1 MKEIEQKI
9 LSKFIRMVCKGKS
22 EEELEQAE
30 ANYLRFIQ
38 LAERVNR
45 RLLKEN
51 NEKS

>member
-9 LSKFIRMVCKGKS
+9 LSKFTRMVCNGKS

-45 RLLKEN
+45 RLLKEK
-51 NEKS
+51 NEKT